1 MSAGLPDFR
10 REDSCPPQ
18 ARRSVTAVYTGTMGP
33 QNLSICQVGGGMSD
47 QKNNECVKRIRAAFN
62 SGKTRITGT
71 PAPASWVTKSLP
83 TPAGQMRTFR
93 SFHQDVQEL
102 LPAAEGQAVP
112 YIGSWGQCGAGGGH
126 LSCCLDDLYGASLRS
141 QSPMACWE

>member
-1 MSAGLPDFR
+1 MSAGLLDFR

-18 ARRSVTAVYTGTMGP
+18 ARSSVTAVYTGTMGP
-33 QNLSICQVGGGMSD
+33 QNLSICQVGDGMSD
-47 QKNNECVKRIRAAFN
+47 HENNECMQRIRAAFN
-62 SGKTRITGT
+62 FRQRRITGT
-71 PAPASWVTKSLP
+71 PAPASGGTKSLP
-83 TPAGQMRTFR
+83 TPAGQTRTFR

-126 LSCCLDDLYGASLRS
+126 LSCCLGDLYGASLRS
-141 QSPMACWE
+141 HSLMARW